1 MCQSRWRRAAAIR
14 CADRAFCEEK
24 MADRITPRTRVWS
37 ILSNWPSTYDVF
49 RNHGCPDMRRG
60 VFAITARF
68 MPLSWAARIH
78 RVPLEKLVSELNAC
92 ADRAEHK

>member
-1 MCQSRWRRAAAIR
+1 
-14 CADRAFCEEK
+14 
-24 MADRITPRTRVWS
+24 
-37 ILSNWPSTYDVF
+37 VF
-49 RNHGCPDMRRG
+49 RNNGCPDMRRG

-92 ADRAEHK
+92 ADRAEQK

>member
-1 MCQSRWRRAAAIR
+1 VK
-14 CADRAFCEEK
+14 EK
-24 MADRITPRTRVWS
+24 MTDRITPRTRVWS